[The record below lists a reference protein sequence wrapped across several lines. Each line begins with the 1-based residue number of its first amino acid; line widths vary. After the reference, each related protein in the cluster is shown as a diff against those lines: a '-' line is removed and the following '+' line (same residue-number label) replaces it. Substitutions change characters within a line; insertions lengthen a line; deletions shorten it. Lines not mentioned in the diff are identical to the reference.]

1 MKCLKPIGQEN
12 KAKNKLLLL
21 KIINKN
27 KILEI
32 KKIFENLLS
41 HHSYYHHL

>member
-1 MKCLKPIGQEN
+1 MFKIN
-12 KAKNKLLLL
+12 KTRNNEAKNKLFLL

-32 KKIFENLLS
+32 KKFLKT
-41 HHSYYHHL
+41 Y